1 MSVYTYAFMK
11 NQGIIDNMMIIH
23 PIYDKIMPLIR
34 INHFLFGVETIPKTT
49 CKAYLLMNNIIIQYN
64 NKLYLILSKMKEYI
78 DTIGT
83 LDNYMSEYLLIN
95 YYKFINKELSGIQY
109 DIYNFNQQF
118 IEYLEKEKP
127 LFYSS
132 IINIFGK
139 KYFNGKFIA
148 CENITEMISILYCNI
163 MITYGVDNVNAKLY
177 VNLYDYN
184 FKKIYEDIKN
194 EYLLNDID
202 LYVKYNLIAITQ
214 NESFA
219 DLLVTSHNMKESCCI
234 AVDIINNMIAFKNE
248 TIKQNYINRFMKQ
261 YKINTIWIKLDDTI
275 YLNFE
280 GLNKYFL
287 NLEKADLISDD
298 MKEIVSDFYYNITN
312 ELINSYKTLYY
323 HLKKIN

>member
-1 MSVYTYAFMK
+1 MSVYTYAYMK
-11 NQGIIDNMMIIH
+11 SQGIIDNTMIIH
-23 PIYDKIMPLIR
+23 PVYDKLIPLNH
-34 INHFLFGVETIPKTT
+34 INHFLFGVSSIPKTT
-49 CKAYLLMNNIIIQYN
+49 CKAFLVMHNIIIEYN
-64 NKLYLILSKMKEYI
+64 NTLYLILSKMKEYI
-78 DTIGT
+78 EAIGT
-83 LDNYMSEYLLIN
+83 LDNYTNEYILIN
-95 YYKFINKELSGIQY
+95 YYNFINKELTGIQN
-109 DIYNFNQQF
+109 DIYNFNQKF

-148 CENITEMISILYCNI
+148 SETITGMISILYNNI
-163 MITYGVDNVNAKLY
+163 MITYGNSNMNAKLY
-177 VNLYDYN
+177 VNLYDYE

-219 DLLVTSHNMKESCCI
+219 DLLVTSHNMKEYCCI
-234 AVDIINNMIAFKNE
+234 SIDIVNNIIAFKNNNTKE
-248 TIKQNYINRFMKQ
+248 KYIERFTKL
-261 YKINTIWIKLDDTI
+261 YKINTIWTIIDNII

-287 NLEKADLISDD
+287 NLERADLISDE
-298 MKEIVSDFYYNITN
+298 MKEIVSEFYYNITN
-312 ELINSYKTLYY
+312 ELINSYKTLYNY
-323 HLKKIN
+323 LKK